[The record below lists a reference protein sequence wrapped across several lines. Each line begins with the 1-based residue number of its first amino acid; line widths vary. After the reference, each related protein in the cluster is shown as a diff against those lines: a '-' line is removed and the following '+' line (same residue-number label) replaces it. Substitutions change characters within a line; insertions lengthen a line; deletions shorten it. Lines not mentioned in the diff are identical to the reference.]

1 MGPTEG
7 HYQHSLPLDLLEQV
21 IGSNDY
27 SQVKHCAEKSLGMFD
42 EEGPRP
48 DIQTP
53 EGRSIVSGSGLVL
66 GLVGLGPILSHV
78 MDNSVTPPR
87 LCTGMQGGSEASLP

>member
-7 HYQHSLPLDLLEQV
+7 HYKHSLPLDLLEQV

-66 GLVGLGPILSHV
+66 GLVGLGPILCHV
-78 MDNSVTPPR
+78 KDNGVTPPR
-87 LCTGMQGGSEASLP
+87 FYTGMQGGSEASLP

>member
-42 EEGPRP
+42 VGPRP

-66 GLVGLGPILSHV
+66 RLVGWG
-78 MDNSVTPPR
+78 
-87 LCTGMQGGSEASLP
+87 QF

>member
-7 HYQHSLPLDLLEQV
+7 HYQQSLPLDLLEQV

-27 SQVKHCAEKSLGMFD
+27 SPVKHCAEKSLGMFD

-78 MDNSVTPPR
+78 MDNGVTPPR
-87 LCTGMQGGSEASLP
+87 LCTRMQGGNEALLP